1 MRWKALA
8 RALMYPHIAVL
19 AALTPVSAAL
29 LIYAM
34 LMLGTQSIAAIMSY
48 VLAFYTLC
56 AWCLRLPRL
65 IRFMKRVRSENKLIV
80 RWRGDVRLRMCV
92 TLYGS
97 FVWNLAYAAFQL
109 WLGAING
116 SEWFF
121 ALGGYYALLAAMRL
135 YLAAYVRKQEPAANL
150 RAELKRYR
158 VCGAVLLAISLALSV
173 IVFFMVRFDRSFR
186 HGEITTIALAA
197 YTFGSFAMAVVN
209 TVKYRRYNSP
219 VYSASKAL
227 SLAAACV
234 SVLTLEAA
242 MLTTFG
248 GEELAPHQRHIML
261 ALTGAAVSAFVV
273 AMAVYMLIK
282 AARALKN
289 PSEPLK

>member
-1 MRWKALA
+1 MRWKSLA
-8 RALMYPHIAVL
+8 KALMYPHIAVL
-19 AALTPVSAAL
+19 AALTPVSAAF

-65 IRFMKRVRSENKLIV
+65 IRFAKRVRSENRLIV
-80 RWRGDVRLRMCV
+80 RWSGDVRLRMCV

-97 FVWNLAYAAFQL
+97 LVWNMAYAAFQF
-109 WLGAING
+109 WLGVINSSG
-116 SEWFF
+116 WFF
-121 ALGGYYALLAAMRL
+121 ALAGYYMLLAAMRL
-135 YLAAYVRKQEPAANL
+135 YLAMYIRRNIPSANL

-158 VCGAVLLAISLALSV
+158 ICGAVLLAVSLALSV

-197 YTFGSFAMAVVN
+197 YTFGSFAMAVTN

-248 GEELAPHQRHIML
+248 GEKLDLRQRHIML

-282 AARALKN
+282 AAKALRRTQK
-289 PSEPLK
+289 

>member
-1 MRWKALA
+1 MRWKKLA
-8 RALMYPHIAVL
+8 AALMYPHIAVL
-19 AALTPVSAAL
+19 ALLTPVSAAFL
-29 LIYAM
+29 VYA
-34 LMLGTQSIAAIMSY
+34 LTMLGTHNAAAVASY
-48 VLAFYTLC
+48 LLAFYTLC

-65 IRFMKRVRSENKLIV
+65 IGFAKRVRSENRLIL
-80 RWRGDVRLRMCV
+80 RWRGDVRLRMCA

-97 FVWNLAYAAFQL
+97 LVWNSAYAAFQL
-109 WLGAING
+109 WLGVINSSG
-116 SEWFF
+116 WFF
-121 ALGGYYALLAAMRL
+121 ALAGYYILLAAMRL
-135 YLAAYVRKQEPAANL
+135 YLAAYVRKNTPAANP
-150 RAELKRYR
+150 RAELMRYR

-209 TVKYRRYNSP
+209 IRKYRRYNSP

-242 MLTTFG
+242 MLTTFDK
-248 GEELAPHQRHIML
+248 GELDLPQRHIML
-261 ALTGAAVSAFVV
+261 ALTGGAVSAFVV

-282 AARALKN
+282 AARSLRSAGK
-289 PSEPLK
+289 